1 MARRPKIGF
10 VLGAGS
16 ARGWAHIGVLRALS
30 EAGIKPDLIAGCSVG
45 ALVGAAF
52 AAGRLDQLEAWALAL
67 DWKRMLKLMDFG
79 LRGGLIKGKR
89 VREVFREQFVERE
102 FSELGVP
109 FAAVATDLHS
119 GQEIWLREGRVS
131 TAIGASIAVP
141 GLFQPVPYE
150 GRYLVDGSVVNP
162 IPVSLCR
169 AMGADIVLAVDLGSD
184 LVGRYA
190 RDDDRA
196 PTQTTP
202 RGFMSR
208 FLPRYNHRASEPQAE
223 PESAPPS
230 LLETLMG
237 SINIMQLRIARS
249 RLAGEPPDAL
259 LTPRLGHLGLLD
271 YHRAE
276 FAIAEGR
283 ETVTRMFSAIR
294 HPIPSSLFPYTT
306 LE

>member
-1 MARRPKIGF
+1 VRRKPKIGF
-10 VLGAGS
+10 ALGAGS
-16 ARGWAHIGVLRALS
+16 ARGWAHIGVLRGLT

-52 AAGRLDQLEAWALAL
+52 AAGSLDQLEAWALSL

-119 GQEIWLREGRVS
+119 GQEVWLREGKVS
-131 TAIGASIAVP
+131 AAIGASIAVP
-141 GLFQPVPYE
+141 GLFQPVAHE

-184 LVGRYA
+184 LVGRYT

-196 PTQTTP
+196 PTQTAP

-208 FLPRYNHRASEPQAE
+208 FLPRYNRDNRASEPQAE
-223 PESAPPS
+223 PESMPPS

-259 LTPRLGHLGLLD
+259 LAPRLGHLGLLD
-271 YHRAE
+271 YHRAD

-283 ETVTRMFSAIR
+283 ETVARMLPAIR
-294 HPIPSSLFPYTT
+294 NAIPA
-306 LE
+306 

>member
-1 MARRPKIGF
+1 MRRKPRIGF
-10 VLGAGS
+10 ALGAGS
-16 ARGWAHIGVLRALS
+16 ARGWAHIGVLRALT

-52 AAGRLDQLEAWALAL
+52 AAGSLDQIEAWALSL

-102 FSELGVP
+102 FSELDVP

-119 GQEIWLREGRVS
+119 GQEVWLREGKVS
-131 TAIGASIAVP
+131 AAIGASIAVP
-141 GLFQPVPYE
+141 GLFQPVPHE

-196 PTQTTP
+196 PTQTAT
-202 RGFMSR
+202 RGIIGR
-208 FLPRYNHRASEPQAE
+208 LLPRNNRVSEPQAD
-223 PESAPPS
+223 PESVPPS

-259 LTPRLGHLGLLD
+259 LAPRLGHLGLLD
-271 YHRAE
+271 YHRAD

-283 ETVTRMFSAIR
+283 ETVARMLPAIR
-294 HPIPSSLFPYTT
+294 NAIPA
-306 LE
+306 

>member
-1 MARRPKIGF
+1 MRRKPKIGF

-67 DWKRMLKLMDFG
+67 DWKRLLKLMDFG

-89 VREVFREQFVERE
+89 VREVFREQFVECE
-102 FSELGVP
+102 FSELRVP

-119 GQEIWLREGRVS
+119 GQEIWLREGKVS
-131 TAIGASIAVP
+131 DAIGASIAVP
-141 GLFQPVPYE
+141 GLFQPVLHE
-150 GRYLVDGSVVNP
+150 DRYLVDGSVVNP

-184 LVGRYA
+184 LVGRYV

-196 PTQTTP
+196 PTQTTS

-208 FLPRYNHRASEPQAE
+208 LLPRDNRDNRDNRASEPQAQ
-223 PESAPPS
+223 PESAAPS

-249 RLAGEPPDAL
+249 RLAGEPPDVL

-283 ETVTRMFSAIR
+283 EAVIRMLPVIRNAI
-294 HPIPSSLFPYTT
+294 PA
-306 LE
+306 

>member
-1 MARRPKIGF
+1 VRRKPKIGF
-10 VLGAGS
+10 ALGAGS
-16 ARGWAHIGVLRALS
+16 ARGWAHIGVLRALT

-52 AAGRLDQLEAWALAL
+52 AAGSLDQLEAWALSL

-119 GQEIWLREGRVS
+119 GQEVWLREGKVS
-131 TAIGASIAVP
+131 AAIGASIAVP
-141 GLFQPVPYE
+141 GLFQPVAHE

-196 PTQTTP
+196 PTQTAP

-208 FLPRYNHRASEPQAE
+208 FLPRYNRDNRASEPQAE
-223 PESAPPS
+223 PESMPPS

-259 LTPRLGHLGLLD
+259 LAPRLGHLGLLD
-271 YHRAE
+271 YHRAD

-283 ETVTRMFSAIR
+283 ETVARMLPAIR
-294 HPIPSSLFPYTT
+294 NAIPA
-306 LE
+306 

>member
-1 MARRPKIGF
+1 MRRKPKIGF
-10 VLGAGS
+10 ALGAGS
-16 ARGWAHIGVLRALS
+16 ARGWAHIGVLRALT

-52 AAGRLDQLEAWALAL
+52 AAGSLDQLETWALSL

-119 GQEIWLREGRVS
+119 GQEVWLREGKVS
-131 TAIGASIAVP
+131 AAIGASIAVP
-141 GLFQPVPYE
+141 GLFQPVAHE

-196 PTQTTP
+196 PTQTAP

-208 FLPRYNHRASEPQAE
+208 FLPRYNRDNRASEPQAE
-223 PESAPPS
+223 PESMPPS

-259 LTPRLGHLGLLD
+259 LAPRLGHLGLLD
-271 YHRAE
+271 YHRAD

-283 ETVTRMFSAIR
+283 ETVARMLPAIR
-294 HPIPSSLFPYTT
+294 NAIPA
-306 LE
+306 

>member
-1 MARRPKIGF
+1 MPRRPKIGF

-16 ARGWAHIGVLRALS
+16 ARGWAHIGVLRALT

-52 AAGRLDQLEAWALAL
+52 AAGSLDQLEAWALSL

-102 FSELGVP
+102 FSELDVP
-109 FAAVATDLHS
+109 FAAVATDLYS
-119 GQEIWLREGRVS
+119 GQEVWLREGKVS
-131 TAIGASIAVP
+131 AAIGASIAVP
-141 GLFQPVPYE
+141 GLFQPVPHE

-190 RDDDRA
+190 RNDDRA
-196 PTQTTP
+196 PTQTAP

-208 FLPRYNHRASEPQAE
+208 FLPRYNRDNRASEPQAE
-223 PESAPPS
+223 PESMPPS

-259 LTPRLGHLGLLD
+259 LAPRLGHLGLLD

-283 ETVTRMFSAIR
+283 ETVARMLPAIR
-294 HPIPSSLFPYTT
+294 NAIPA
-306 LE
+306 

>member
-1 MARRPKIGF
+1 MRRKPKIGF
-10 VLGAGS
+10 ALGAGS
-16 ARGWAHIGVLRALS
+16 ARGWAHIGVLRALT

-52 AAGRLDQLEAWALAL
+52 AAGSLDQLEAWALSL

-102 FSELGVP
+102 FSELDVP

-119 GQEIWLREGRVS
+119 GQEVWLREGKVS
-131 TAIGASIAVP
+131 AAIGASIAVP
-141 GLFQPVPYE
+141 GLFQPVPHE

-190 RDDDRA
+190 RNDDRA
-196 PTQTTP
+196 PTQTAP

-208 FLPRYNHRASEPQAE
+208 FLPRYNRDNRASEPQAE
-223 PESAPPS
+223 PESMPPS

-249 RLAGEPPDAL
+249 RLAGEPPAAL
-259 LTPRLGHLGLLD
+259 LAPRLGHLGLLD

-283 ETVTRMFSAIR
+283 ETVARMLPAIR
-294 HPIPSSLFPYTT
+294 NAIPA
-306 LE
+306 

>member
-1 MARRPKIGF
+1 MRRKPRIGF
-10 VLGAGS
+10 ALGAGS
-16 ARGWAHIGVLRALS
+16 ARGWAHIGVLRALT

-52 AAGRLDQLEAWALAL
+52 AAGSLDQLEAWALSL

-119 GQEIWLREGRVS
+119 GQEVWLREGKVS
-131 TAIGASIAVP
+131 AAIGASIAVP
-141 GLFQPVPYE
+141 GLFQPVAHE

-196 PTQTTP
+196 PTQTAP

-208 FLPRYNHRASEPQAE
+208 FLPRYNRDNRASEPQAE
-223 PESAPPS
+223 PESMPPS

-259 LTPRLGHLGLLD
+259 LAPRLGHLGLLD
-271 YHRAE
+271 YHRAD

-283 ETVTRMFSAIR
+283 ETVARMLPAIR
-294 HPIPSSLFPYTT
+294 NAIPA
-306 LE
+306 

>member
-67 DWKRMLKLMDFG
+67 DWKRLLKLMDFG

-102 FSELGVP
+102 FSELQVP

-190 RDDDRA
+190 REDDRA
-196 PTQTTP
+196 PTQTAP

-208 FLPRYNHRASEPQAE
+208 FLPRYNRDNRASEPQAE
-223 PESAPPS
+223 PESMPPS

-283 ETVTRMFSAIR
+283 ETVTRMLPAIR
-294 HPIPSSLFPYTT
+294 NAIPA
-306 LE
+306 

>member
-1 MARRPKIGF
+1 MRRKPKIGF
-10 VLGAGS
+10 ALGAGS
-16 ARGWAHIGVLRALS
+16 ARGWAHIGVLRGLT

-52 AAGRLDQLEAWALAL
+52 AAGSLDQLEAWALSL

-102 FSELGVP
+102 FSELDVP

-119 GQEIWLREGRVS
+119 GQEVWLREGKVS
-131 TAIGASIAVP
+131 AAIGASIAVP
-141 GLFQPVPYE
+141 GLFQPVPHE

-184 LVGRYA
+184 LVGRYT

-196 PTQTTP
+196 PTQTAP

-208 FLPRYNHRASEPQAE
+208 FLPRYNRDNRASEPQAE
-223 PESAPPS
+223 PESMPPS

-259 LTPRLGHLGLLD
+259 LAPRLGHLGLLD
-271 YHRAE
+271 YHRAD

-283 ETVTRMFSAIR
+283 ETVARMLPAIR
-294 HPIPSSLFPYTT
+294 NAIPA
-306 LE
+306 

>member
-1 MARRPKIGF
+1 MRRKPKIGF
-10 VLGAGS
+10 ALGAGS
-16 ARGWAHIGVLRALS
+16 ARGWAHIGVLRALT

-52 AAGRLDQLEAWALAL
+52 AAGSLDQLEAWALSL

-102 FSELGVP
+102 FSELDVP

-119 GQEIWLREGRVS
+119 GQEVWLREGKVS
-131 TAIGASIAVP
+131 AAIGASIAVP
-141 GLFQPVPYE
+141 GLFQPVAHE

-196 PTQTTP
+196 PTQTAP

-208 FLPRYNHRASEPQAE
+208 FLPRYNRDNRASEPQTE
-223 PESAPPS
+223 PESMPPS

-259 LTPRLGHLGLLD
+259 LAPRLGHLGLLD
-271 YHRAE
+271 YHRAD

-283 ETVTRMFSAIR
+283 ETVARMLPAIR
-294 HPIPSSLFPYTT
+294 NAIPA
-306 LE
+306 

>member
-1 MARRPKIGF
+1 MPRRPKIGF

-16 ARGWAHIGVLRALS
+16 ARGWAHIGVLRALL

-52 AAGRLDQLEAWALAL
+52 AAGRLDQIEAWALSL
-67 DWKRMLKLMDFG
+67 DWKRILKLMDFG
-79 LRGGLIKGKR
+79 LRGGLIKGRR
-89 VREVFREQFVERE
+89 VREVFREQFVECE
-102 FSELGVP
+102 FSQLDVP

-131 TAIGASIAVP
+131 AAIGASIAVP
-141 GLFQPVPYE
+141 GLFQPVLHE

-196 PTQTTP
+196 PTQTAS
-202 RGFMSR
+202 RGLLSI
-208 FLPRYNHRASEPQAE
+208 FLPRYEEKRASQPQGE
-223 PESAPPS
+223 PESA
-230 LLETLMG
+230 
-237 SINIMQLRIARS
+237 
-249 RLAGEPPDAL
+249 
-259 LTPRLGHLGLLD
+259 
-271 YHRAE
+271 
-276 FAIAEGR
+276 
-283 ETVTRMFSAIR
+283 
-294 HPIPSSLFPYTT
+294 
-306 LE
+306 